1 MKKLLTMICLAA
13 ALAACGSDD
22 DEAFAPQPV
31 ERTVIVYMSGE
42 NSLTSY
48 VNGDLNEMK
57 EGSRLIGPGSALLVY
72 VDKSSKKEL
81 PWLARIRDGQVTD
94 SVSLS
99 DMGINDADALS
110 SDPHVFE
117 DVLQYAVRHY
127 PATRDYGLVLWGH
140 SSGWLV
146 KDSVPYTRAYGVDN
160 GRNDVSSNDGKWL
173 NLPTMARVLQKLP
186 HFKFIFADC
195 CNFMCLESLY
205 ELRYVADYII
215 GSPAEIPAEGAPYS
229 KMLPA
234 LFQQDDNFYTAI
246 VDRYYEQKVKGLDL
260 PLSVVRTSEIEH
272 VAQATRTALAVIN
285 DSFNGS
291 YADMTGLIYYYYDS
305 SHKIYDPMYN
315 IFYDAGDFMLRY
327 APETVYRQWK
337 EALDR
342 AVVYRR
348 MSTCWNTDKG
358 WNTYYG
364 NHFTVTEE
372 RYHGVSMFV
381 PQSPFGG
388 YYSFY
393 NRNITQFAWYNAVND
408 LAGDNI
414 IE

>member
-1 MKKLLTMICLAA
+1 MKKLLMMICLAA

-22 DEAFAPQPV
+22 DEAFAPQSV
-31 ERTVIVYMSGE
+31 ERTVVVYMSGE

-205 ELRYVADYII
+205 ELRNVADYII

-234 LFQQDDNFYTAI
+234 MFQQDDNFYTAI
-246 VDRYYEQKVKGLDL
+246 GD
-260 PLSVVRTSEIEH
+260 
-272 VAQATRTALAVIN
+272 ATM
-285 DSFNGS
+285 S
-291 YADMTGLIYYYYDS
+291 
-305 SHKIYDPMYN
+305 
-315 IFYDAGDFMLRY
+315 
-327 APETVYRQWK
+327 
-337 EALDR
+337 
-342 AVVYRR
+342 RR
-348 MSTCWNTDKG
+348 
-358 WNTYYG
+358 
-364 NHFTVTEE
+364 
-372 RYHGVSMFV
+372 
-381 PQSPFGG
+381 
-388 YYSFY
+388 
-393 NRNITQFAWYNAVND
+393 
-408 LAGDNI
+408 
-414 IE
+414 

>member
-1 MKKLLTMICLAA
+1 MMKNLLMMICLAA
-13 ALAACGSDD
+13 TLAACGSDD
-22 DEAFAPQPV
+22 DDDFAPQPV

-57 EGSRLIGPGSALLVY
+57 EGSRLIGAGNALVVF
-72 VDKSSKKEL
+72 VDKSLKKEL

-94 SVSLS
+94 SVSIS
-99 DMGINDADALS
+99 DMGIGDEEALS

-117 DVLQYAVRHY
+117 DVLQ
-127 PATRDYGLVLWGH
+127 
-140 SSGWLV
+140 
-146 KDSVPYTRAYGVDN
+146 N
-160 GRNDVSSNDGKWL
+160 
-173 NLPTMARVLQKLP
+173 LP

-205 ELRYVADYII
+205 ELRNVADYII

-234 LFQQDDNFYTAI
+234 MFLQDDDFYTAI
-246 VDRYYEQKVKGLDL
+246 VDRCYEQKAKGLYL
-260 PLSVVRTSEIEH
+260 PLSVVRTSEMEH
-272 VAQATRTALAVIN
+272 VAQATRTALTIIN
-285 DSFNGS
+285 DGLGDG
-291 YADMTGLIYYYYDS
+291 YADMTGLIYYYYDGN
-305 SHKIYDPMYN
+305 HVGYDPMYN
-315 IFYDAGDFMLRY
+315 IFYDAGDFMLHH
-327 APETVYRQWK
+327 APESVYRQWK
-337 EALDR
+337 EVLDR

-348 MSTCWNTDKG
+348 MSTHWDTNKRWN
-358 WNTYYG
+358 NYYG
-364 NHFTVTEE
+364 NNFTVTEE

-393 NRNITQFAWYNAVND
+393 NRNIRQFAWYYAVND
-408 LAGDNI
+408 KAGGM
-414 IE
+414 

>member
-1 MKKLLTMICLAA
+1 MMKKLLMMICLAA
-13 ALAACGSDD
+13 TLAACGSDD
-22 DEAFAPQPV
+22 DDDFAPQPV

-57 EGSRLIGPGSALLVY
+57 EGSRLIGAGNALVVF

-94 SVSLS
+94 SVSIS
-99 DMGINDADALS
+99 DMGIGDEEVLS

-117 DVLQYAVRHY
+117 DVLQYAVRHF

-173 NLPTMARVLQKLP
+173 NLPTMARVLQNLP

-205 ELRYVADYII
+205 ELRNVADYII

-234 LFQQDDNFYTAI
+234 MFLQDDDFYTAI
-246 VDRYYEQKVKGLDL
+246 VDRCYEQKAKGLYL
-260 PLSVVRTSEIEH
+260 PLSVVRASEMEH
-272 VAQATRTALAVIN
+272 VAQATRTALTIIN
-285 DSFNGS
+285 DGLGDG
-291 YADMTGLIYYYYDS
+291 YADMTGLIYYYYDGN
-305 SHKIYDPMYN
+305 HVGYDPMYN
-315 IFYDAGDFMLRY
+315 IFYDAGDFMLHH
-327 APETVYRQWK
+327 APESVYRQWK
-337 EALDR
+337 EVLDR

-348 MSTCWNTDKG
+348 MSTHWDTNKRWN
-358 WNTYYG
+358 NYYG
-364 NHFTVTEE
+364 NNFTVTEE

-393 NRNITQFAWYNAVND
+393 NRNIRQFAWYYAVND
-408 LAGDNI
+408 KAGGM
-414 IE
+414 